1 MVLVKGDVVL
11 AQFPFTDLSQV
22 KLRPAIVLQSSQPKD
37 EITIC
42 FVSSQ
47 KINQL
52 TEDEFALLE
61 TDLEFPSTGLRI
73 SSKIRVTRIVTLS
86 RQLISKRL
94 GQLGT
99 TQIQTLNTKLK
110 KSFQIP

>member
-1 MVLVKGDVVL
+1 MVLAKGDVVL

-22 KLRPAIVLQSSQPKD
+22 KLRPAIVLQASPTKD

-47 KINQL
+47 KVNQL
-52 TEDEFALLE
+52 AEDEFALLE
-61 TDLEFPSTGLRI
+61 TDPEFASTGLRI
-73 SSKIRVTRIVTLS
+73 SSKTRVTRIVTLS

-94 GQLGT
+94 GQLGI
-99 TQIQTLNTKLK
+99 TQTQTLNTKLK

>member
-1 MVLVKGDVVL
+1 MVLAKGDVVL

-22 KLRPAIVLQSSQPKD
+22 KLRPAIVLQSSQLKD

-47 KINQL
+47 KVNQL
-52 TEDEFALLE
+52 AEDEFALLD
-61 TDLEFPSTGLRI
+61 TDLEFANTGLRI

-86 RQLISKRL
+86 RQLIPKRL

-99 TQIQTLNTKLK
+99 TQIQILNAKFK

>member
-1 MVLVKGDVVL
+1 MVLAKGDVVL

-22 KLRPAIVLQSSQPKD
+22 KLRPAIVLQSSQLRD

-47 KINQL
+47 KVNQL
-52 TEDEFALLE
+52 AEDEFALLD
-61 TDLEFPSTGLRI
+61 TDSEFLNTGLRI
-73 SSKIRVTRIVTLS
+73 SSKIRVTRIVTLN

-94 GQLGT
+94 GRLGI
-99 TQIQTLNTKLK
+99 TQT
-110 KSFQIP
+110 